1 MFLIDN
7 YERFISLIQKV
18 NRKNA
23 IENQIE
29 MNEQKWLNIHLLH
42 VKS

>member
-29 MNEQKWLNIHLLH
+29 MNEQK
-42 VKS
+42 